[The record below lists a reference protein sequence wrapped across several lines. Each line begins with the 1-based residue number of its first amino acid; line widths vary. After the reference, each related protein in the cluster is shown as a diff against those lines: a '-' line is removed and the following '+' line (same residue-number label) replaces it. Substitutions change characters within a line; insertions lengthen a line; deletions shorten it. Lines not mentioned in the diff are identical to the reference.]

1 MLIDTGS
8 ADTWIGNKDC
18 KNCRVTLSSDDSST
32 FKLGTKNFDITYG
45 LGYAAMTSATD
56 KFGIA
61 GMFVDQFDFGSAHT
75 VDDQFANPATPFVGI
90 LGTAQG
96 VLTAQGV
103 RNLPERLM
111 DTGVIPNAVVAYAL
125 GRVADGENTGQL
137 TIGGYDAGKM
147 NAATTQILDVA
158 DKSGFWNTR
167 MGAVMVDGDVAVQ
180 EGRVVIL
187 DTGTTLMYLPPADA
201 DAIHLLIEG
210 AAP

>member
-1 MLIDTGS
+1 
-8 ADTWIGNKDC
+8 
-18 KNCRVTLSSDDSST
+18 
-32 FKLGTKNFDITYG
+32 
-45 LGYAAMTSATD
+45 
-56 KFGIA
+56 
-61 GMFVDQFDFGSAHT
+61 

-96 VLTAQGV
+96 VSHDHILVRAGRIDHSYQYYFFHSHQVLTAQGV

-125 GRVADGENTGQL
+125 GRVGTLSHPYSLIVSSLISRIPSADGENTGQL

-167 MGAVMVDGDVAVQ
+167 MGAVMVDGDVAVP
-180 EGRVVIL
+180 EDRVVIL
-187 DTGTTLMYLPPADA
+187 DTGERRLTENCTWL
-201 DAIHLLIEG
+201 
-210 AAP
+210 

>member
-1 MLIDTGS
+1 MIIHLSKVEGSITNSLMLLLLS
-8 ADTWIGNKDC
+8 
-18 KNCRVTLSSDDSST
+18 RV
-32 FKLGTKNFDITYG
+32 Y
-45 LGYAAMTSATD
+45 
-56 KFGIA
+56 
-61 GMFVDQFDFGSAHT
+61 Q
-75 VDDQFANPATPFVGI
+75 
-90 LGTAQG
+90 

-125 GRVADGENTGQL
+125 GRVGTLSRPYSLNVSSLISRIPSADGENTGQL

-187 DTGTTLMYLPPADA
+187 DTGERRLTENCTWL
-201 DAIHLLIEG
+201 
-210 AAP
+210 